1 MTSISIL
8 LSRPWFRPANQFRW
22 QLLVLLPWFIPGVT
36 YLLLGP
42 RYLSHWPTFAGATGL
57 NAGVAVGCQLLL
69 NGLTQHVTA
78 RYPGLH
84 QSGKRLG
91 LLLAVFMT
99 VTPVFVLGTLWG
111 YTYFHWFGYVPKP
124 GLLSR
129 ILLVNVVANIVS
141 AGAFESLYSLTKWR
155 ENMLENEAL
164 KKANLQSRYESLKNQ
179 VNPHFLF
186 NTLNSLSALIAD
198 EPTRAQAFVDEMAK
212 VYRYLLQTNRN
223 PTDPD
228 SELTTL
234 AIELIFIQSYFYLL
248 KTRYG
253 AGIELAVTV
262 DPADQASLLPPLTL
276 QMLIENAVKHNVI
289 HAGKPL
295 RIEIKSAPGGY
306 LLVRNNRQR
315 KTIRAD
321 RPVVLTNRLGLTNIR
336 EKYRLLAQR
345 RTDPASVLT
354 GEDAIRIDESDTY
367 FTLYIPL
374 LTPLHP

>member
-1 MTSISIL
+1 MMSISMP
-8 LSRPWFRPANQFRW
+8 LSRPWFRPTNQFRW

-42 RYLSHWPTFAGATGL
+42 RYVSHWPTFAGATGL

-69 NGLTQHVTA
+69 DGLTQRVTA

-91 LLLAVFMT
+91 LLLTVFMT

-111 YTYFHWFGYVPKP
+111 YTHFQWFGYVPKP
-124 GLLSR
+124 GLLPR

-141 AGAFESLYSLTKWR
+141 AGAFESLYSLTRWR

-164 KKANLQSRYESLKNQ
+164 KKTNLQSQYESLKNQ

-198 EPTRAQAFVDEMAK
+198 EPERAQTFVDEMAK

-228 SELTTL
+228 GELTTL
-234 AIELIFIQSYFYLL
+234 AVELTFIQSYFHLL

-253 AGIELAVTV
+253 AGIELDVLV
-262 DPADQASLLPPLTL
+262 NPADEASLLPPLTL
-276 QMLIENAVKHNVI
+276 QMLVENAVKHNVI
-289 HAGKPL
+289 QAGKPL
-295 RIEIKSAPGGY
+295 RIEIQSAPGGY

-315 KTIRAD
+315 KTSRPD
-321 RPVVLTNRLGLTNIR
+321 RPPVLTNRLGLTNIR

-345 RTDPASVLT
+345 RLDPAAILT
-354 GEDAIRIDESDTY
+354 GDGAIRIDETDTS
-367 FTLYIPL
+367 FTLYLPL
-374 LTPLHP
+374 LNPLRP